1 LRRFRFLPEISFTS
15 KKSRKT
21 AIMKKKTLSVA
32 NFFVCAAISLLLT
45 TACAPASQTEA
56 THDSLATK
64 GKPTNPQGAGQLPV
78 RFQKP
83 AYMLGESSAQN
94 IGTAGAEGLTIPV
107 GADISS
113 NTGPVALR
121 DIMKSLAALKG
132 MNISWASDVDQMAM
146 VDVDIRA
153 EDDFFKSMAGIL
165 RQKDYFHEVQG
176 NSIVVK
182 YRETKKFHV
191 AMPFTKSTYETG
203 VGGDVLGS
211 GGVGGQSSSGKMT
224 GSIQLKSAG
233 NEFDIWD
240 NIRKNLDQILEIWE
254 ETVVTSAAATPAG
267 QPATATPPQT
277 TATTKRNVQ
286 GGKGYYTIDKPIGL
300 ITVTAP
306 RPLVEKINTYLE
318 SLKKELYRQVTIEA
332 KIVEVTINDTEKKGI
347 DWSKLLSTSV
357 NMEMFGPSGIIYQQ
371 KSLPQI
377 LTTATTSDDGATLTT
392 QTDTTSS
399 YTTNAA
405 GRRMVSKLALAG
417 SPFAVLI
424 SALETQGPTNIL
436 ANPKISVLNGQPAL
450 ISIGENVRFIEKIET
465 TATDTAVT
473 TAVTTNNVMSGLGM
487 SVIASIMD
495 NDEIVLSMTPVT
507 SSLSKMDERTFGAG
521 LMVQLP
527 TVNVR
532 EMNTLVRIKNGDI
545 LMIGGLIDNIET
557 SDITKV
563 PVLGDIPGISRLFS
577 HTTKTTKKKELVIL
591 LQPKIL

>member
-1 LRRFRFLPEISFTS
+1 
-15 KKSRKT
+15 
-21 AIMKKKTLSVA
+21 MKKKTLSLA

-45 TACAPASQTEA
+45 TACAPVAKTEA
-56 THDSLATK
+56 TQDSLAA
-64 GKPTNPQGAGQLPV
+64 GKQASPQGTGQLPV

-83 AYMLGESSAQN
+83 AYMLRESSAQN
-94 IGTAGAEGLTIPV
+94 IGTSGSEGLAIPV

-121 DIMKSLAALKG
+121 DTMKRLAALKG

-153 EDDFFKSMAGIL
+153 EDDFFKSMEGIL

-176 NSIVVK
+176 NSIVIK

-191 AMPFTKSTYETG
+191 AMPFAKSTYETG
-203 VGGDVLGS
+203 VGGDVLGA
-211 GGVGGQSSSGKMT
+211 GGVSGQSSNKMSGT
-224 GSIQLKSAG
+224 IQLKSTG
-233 NEFDIWD
+233 NEFDIWE
-240 NIRKNLDQILEIWE
+240 NIRKNLDQVLEIWE
-254 ETVVTSAAATPAG
+254 ETVVTPTDTTAAG
-267 QPATATPPQT
+267 QQPTTTPPKT
-277 TATTKRNVQ
+277 TSTTKRNVQ

-347 DWSKLLSTSV
+347 DWSSLLSTSI
-357 NMEMFGPSGIIYQQ
+357 NMEMFGPSGIVYQQ

-377 LTTATTSDDGATLTT
+377 LTTATTSDDGTTLTT
-392 QTDTTSS
+392 QTDTESS

-495 NDEIVLSMTPVT
+495 NDEIILSLTPVT
-507 SSLSKMDERTFGAG
+507 SSLSRMDERTFGAG

-532 EMNTLVRIKNGDI
+532 EMNTLVRVKNGDV
-545 LMIGGLIDNIET
+545 LMVGGLIDNIET
-557 SDITKV
+557 SDIKKV